1 MTKLHTSS
9 RLQSLRSSA
18 SKRSTNSRSYSTNH
32 INRAS
37 CKKIDEVC
45 PVKKRLTYA
54 ELNARANR
62 LAHHLRSLG
71 VRPDDRVAI
80 CVERSL
86 GMVVGLIAIL
96 KAGGAYAPLDPGYPA
111 ERLAFMLK
119 DSRPAAVL
127 RDGAARAAVA

>member
-62 LAHHLRSLG
+62 LAHHLRALG
-71 VRPDDRVAI
+71 VRPDNRVAI
-80 CVERSL
+80 ALPRGIDLLVAL
-86 GMVVGLIAIL
+86 LAVF
-96 KAGGAYAPLDPGYPA
+96 KAGAAYLPLDLDYPA
-111 ERLAFMLK
+111 ER
-119 DSRPAAVL
+119 
-127 RDGAARAAVA
+127 VAYMVED